1 MAALCD
7 FMHSVWKLYA
17 RRYECAG
24 LSFWR
29 LDMFDIFFLALG
41 VGFFVLTF
49 ALAKLLA
56 RV

>member
-1 MAALCD
+1 
-7 FMHSVWKLYA
+7 
-17 RRYECAG
+17 
-24 LSFWR
+24 
-29 LDMFDIFFLALG
+29 MFDIFFLALG

>member
-1 MAALCD
+1 MC
-7 FMHSVWKLYA
+7 
-17 RRYECAG
+17 G
-24 LSFWR
+24 PLSWR

>member
-1 MAALCD
+1 MC
-7 FMHSVWKLYA
+7 
-17 RRYECAG
+17 RP
-24 LSFWR
+24 LSWR